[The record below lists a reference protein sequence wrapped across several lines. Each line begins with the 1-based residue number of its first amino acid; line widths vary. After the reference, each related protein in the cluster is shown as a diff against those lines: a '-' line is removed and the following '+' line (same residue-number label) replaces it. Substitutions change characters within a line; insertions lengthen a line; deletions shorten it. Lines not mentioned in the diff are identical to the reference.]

1 MNAKIA
7 ETENRPENT
16 AADAPDLRTEVAE
29 IRKELSG
36 LKSYIDKPLAENIK
50 TYIAEQLSENS
61 AFKELKDEVGELKFY
76 LDEEL
81 NKSEKKTAELIDA
94 VNQRITD
101 AEEQIVIAQKTA
113 ESSNTAADAPDLRA
127 EIKDLHKRIDGLRHY
142 LDTEVKSY
150 VDTEFFKTNAKLK
163 SLEKTYAIKGVDLNE
178 IPEGVVL
185 DAEPVKSSVNHRA
198 YVISDAMTLSE
209 INDVMRRLSR
219 HMEDL
224 PASELSAVTS
234 ILTEAAENIKALLDR
249 RHLR

>member
-16 AADAPDLRTEVAE
+16 AADAPDLRTEV
-29 IRKELSG
+29 
-36 LKSYIDKPLAENIK
+36 AENIK

-113 ESSNTAADAPDLRA
+113 EGSNTAADAPDLRA
-127 EIKDLHKRIDGLRHY
+127 EIKDIHKRIDGLRHY

-150 VDTEFFKTNAKLK
+150 VDTEFFKTNAKFK
-163 SLEKTYAIKGVDLNE
+163 SLEKTIDELDKYAIKGVDLNE

-209 INDVMRRLSR
+209 INDVMQRLSR